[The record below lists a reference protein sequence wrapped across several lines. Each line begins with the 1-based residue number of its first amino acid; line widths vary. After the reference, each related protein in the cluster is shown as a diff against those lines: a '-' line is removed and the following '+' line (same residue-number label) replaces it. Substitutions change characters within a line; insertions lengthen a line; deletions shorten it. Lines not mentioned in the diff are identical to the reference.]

1 MILYLVKGMLQIE
14 HKRFG
19 NSYNLQCELSQFR
32 DHFKHFYKHFCE
44 AFPCT
49 MTHHFLLGHLVLLTQ
64 LGGPLVALLDRDCDG
79 LLLVH
84 RLALLPLLGD
94 VLTPH
99 LPPGRLG
106 DGLGA
111 WHWDLLDTVSGGQTS
126 VLQSHPDRHL
136 LAHLLVDH
144 AAPLGH
150 PGAHLHV
157 LLPAGPAHLCRRPG
171 GEAAGASG

>member
-32 DHFKHFYKHFCE
+32 DHFKHFYKHCCE

-64 LGGPLVALLDRDCDG
+64 LGGPLVALLDRDSDG

-106 DGLGA
+106 DRLGA
-111 WHWDLLDTVSGGQTS
+111 WHWD
-126 VLQSHPDRHL
+126 PNRHL